1 MGRQASRYMAINIQ
15 NDTELWQ
22 LVRQSD
28 HAAYE
33 VLYQRYMEVIF
44 AGIFKHLDSRAD
56 AEDIMQEV
64 FLTIWEQ
71 RQTIDLKYKFFSYL
85 YSVTRYK
92 TYKYLKDKKLT
103 ARYEILW
110 EEQQTASYEEDS
122 IAPDAF
128 RIKDMEFAEYKI
140 DQEIVALPVQMKK
153 VYQLKIEHGLT
164 VPQIAEQLI
173 VSEHT
178 VKKQLALLKKRL
190 RGAALQLF

>member
-1 MGRQASRYMAINIQ
+1 MATNIQ

-22 LVRQSD
+22 LVKQGD

-56 AEDIMQEV
+56 AEDIMQDV
-64 FLTIWEQ
+64 FLSIWEQ

-110 EEQQTASYEEDS
+110 KEQQTDSNIEDS
-122 IAPDAF
+122 IKPDAF

-140 DQEIVALPVQMKK
+140 DQEIAALPAQMKK
-153 VYQLKIEHGLT
+153 VYQLRIEHGLT
-164 VPQIAEQLI
+164 VPQIAEQLT

-178 VKKQLALLKKRL
+178 VKKHLALLKKRL
-190 RGAALQLF
+190 YVSALQLF